1 MSTTTTRQTAEE
13 RREAVLTAA
22 AREFS
27 RKGLH
32 GASTDAIAKDA
43 GISQPYLFRLFGT
56 KKELYLATT
65 SRAMEETYQAFERAS
80 RGKTGEE
87 ALHAM
92 GEAYG
97 GLIENRERL
106 QLMLQCFAGCDD
118 PDVRESV
125 RRVWRELVDLVE
137 RTSGEPPEVISTF
150 FAKGMLLN
158 VLNAMQLFDDPTPWG
173 DRLIDG
179 CGREA

>member
-1 MSTTTTRQTAEE
+1 MSTTIPRQTADE

-22 AREFS
+22 AREFA

-56 KKELYLATT
+56 KKELYLVTAA
-65 SRAMEETYQAFERAS
+65 RAMEETYQAFERAS

-92 GEAYG
+92 GDAYM
-97 GLIENRERL
+97 GLIENRQRL

-118 PDVRESV
+118 PDVREGV
-125 RRVWRELVDLVE
+125 RRVWRDLVE
-137 RTSGEPPEVISTF
+137 LAERVSGEPPEVVSAF

-158 VLNAMQLFDDPTPWG
+158 VVNAMQLFDDPTPWG
-173 DRLIDG
+173 DRLIAG
-179 CGREA
+179 CAREA